1 MNEWILRGGLICDG
15 SGSAPFRGDVHLKDG
30 KIAAIETTEIAAP
43 TGVGVLPA
51 QDFIIA
57 PGLID
62 LHAHVYDGMN
72 LHSVSPAD
80 IGLKTGVT
88 TILDTGSAGAM
99 NFGTFAKYVIP
110 AAQENIFALLNIS
123 HFGVQ
128 GAPGIFPEI
137 YDLHDIAHFDVAEA
151 LCCCREYSPLIVGV
165 KVRLTAFLADHDPD
179 KERAALRAVLQLR
192 DESGLPLMVHH
203 VMSSISLEELLPQ
216 MKAGDILTHFLH
228 EKGDGGFKGKDGA
241 PSDALLEARASG
253 VIFDVGHGSGCFSW
267 RVSQAACARH
277 NFWPD
282 TISSDLH
289 IFNLQTPVVDM
300 PTTMSKFLHL
310 GMPLENVIRAATLRA
325 ADAMNQP
332 QLGRLQV
339 GLPADV
345 SVLKI
350 VEGRHALIDSEGE
363 KQIASQRLVPVCVFK
378 DGARSDC
385 KVDYDNEEQS

>member
-1 MNEWILRGGLICDG
+1 MNEWILRGGLIYDG
-15 SGSAPFRGDVHLKDG
+15 SGGAPFRGDVLLKDG
-30 KIAAIETTEIAAP
+30 KIAAIENEI
-43 TGVGVLPA
+43 VNRQSEIVNA
-51 QDFIIA
+51 QDFVIA

-72 LHSVSPAD
+72 LHSISPAA

-110 AAQENIFALLNIS
+110 AAQENVLALLNIS

-128 GAPGIFPEI
+128 GAPGILPEI
-137 YDLHDIAHFDVAEA
+137 YDLHDTAHFDAAFA
-151 LCCCREYSPLIVGV
+151 LRCCREYSDLIVGV
-165 KVRLTAFLADHDPD
+165 KVRLTAFLADHDPN

-203 VMSSISLEELLPQ
+203 LISSISLEELLPQ
-216 MKAGDILTHFLH
+216 MQAGDILTHFLH
-228 EKGDGGFKGKDGA
+228 EKGDGGFTGKDGA
-241 PSDALLEARASG
+241 PSDALLDARARG

-267 RVSQAACARH
+267 RVSEAACARH

-289 IFNLQTPVVDM
+289 VFNLQMPVVDM
-300 PTTMSKFLHL
+300 PTTLSKFLHL
-310 GMPLENVIRAATLRA
+310 GMKLEDAIRASTSRA

-332 QLGRLQV
+332 QLGRLQA

-345 SVLKI
+345 SVLQL
-350 VEGRHALIDSEGE
+350 VEGDHVLIDSEGE
-363 KQIASQRLVPVCVFK
+363 ERIASQRLVPICVFK
-378 DGARSDC
+378 DGARFDC
-385 KVDYDNEEQS
+385 EVNYGHARK

>member
-1 MNEWILRGGLICDG
+1 MNQWILRGGLICDG

-30 KIAAIETTEIAAP
+30 KIAEIKNAEIAAP
-43 TGVGVLPA
+43 AGAGVLPA

-72 LHSVSPAD
+72 LHSVAPAD

-88 TILDTGSAGAM
+88 TLLDTGSAGAM

-128 GAPGIFPEI
+128 GCPGILPEI
-137 YDLHDIAHFDVAEA
+137 YDLHDADHFNVSSA
-151 LCCCREYSPLIVGV
+151 LRCCREYSRLIVGV
-165 KVRLTAFLADHDPD
+165 KVRLTAFLADRDPA
-179 KERAALRAVLQLR
+179 KERAALRAALQLR

-203 VMSSISLEELLPQ
+203 VMSSIPLGELLSQ
-216 MKAGDILTHFLH
+216 MQAGDILTHFLH
-228 EKGDGGFKGKDGA
+228 AKGDGGFCETDGA
-241 PSDALLEARASG
+241 PSDALLEARERG

-267 RVSQAACARH
+267 RVAEAAGARY

-282 TISSDLH
+282 VISSDLH
-289 IFNLQTPVVDM
+289 VFNLQTPVVDM

-310 GMPLENVIRAATLRA
+310 GMDLESVIRASTARA
-325 ADAMNQP
+325 ADAMHQS

-339 GLPADV
+339 GLPADI
-345 SVLKI
+345 SVLQLVK
-350 VEGRHALIDSEGE
+350 GSHHLIDSEGE
-363 KQIASQRLVPVCVFK
+363 ERVATRRLVPICVFK
-378 DGARSDC
+378 DGARFDC
-385 KVDYDNEEQS
+385 QVNYEN